1 MYSARAVTAKMEDSA
16 SDVEYAD
23 ESDDDDEDEVEDESS
38 ATTT

>member
-23 ESDDDDEDEVEDESS
+23 ESDDDEDEVEDESS